1 MPTQTNIETIRKKKS
16 TNNPEN
22 KLSNETYPH
31 RLNTQKPPNHDHLS
45 ATTTKSSN
53 TGNDVLL
60 SKGFLQYLFIKI
72 KIKNFKKK
80 NPRIL
85 FLHIHKNQTTMLILN
100 HDWKKDREKETHL
113 SAGVMMWRGDN
124 SSRRRRSGWRF
135 GVGGSIIGDD
145 SSTSSSSSSG
155 NRDQQL

>member
-60 SKGFLQYLFIKI
+60 SKGFLQYLFIKNLI
-72 KIKNFKKK
+72 KKK
-80 NPRIL
+80 
-85 FLHIHKNQTTMLILN
+85 
-100 HDWKKDREKETHL
+100 
-113 SAGVMMWRGDN
+113 S
-124 SSRRRRSGWRF
+124 
-135 GVGGSIIGDD
+135 
-145 SSTSSSSSSG
+145 
-155 NRDQQL
+155 